1 MMNLTVPA
9 VTGRLRRK
17 SIAAEVAHCLPELR
31 FDDGVAGSGGGG
43 STKHH
48 AKRRGSLGGEPIRR
62 PSLVSR
68 WFKHI
73 SDAADAYKARTKGT
87 HEYGDDS
94 AGGGAGH
101 PPKDSFET
109 VTETQKI
116 EQTSTPLERLERKDT
131 QCRAVSSS
139 AGGHPHQHHPPGPP
153 GGPTSAVHG
162 AGGQGSLGAG
172 HAHPGGAGRPTDES
186 RLSLGPGAVAGAG
199 TPGSSANETEDNL
212 ENEEK
217 EKFKRTQR
225 RGSQECNGS
234 GGGGGGRTTDD
245 DEPDDEHYPRG
256 QHPGGGGGRGSNNT
270 RTITQQCSLVAPSE
284 IHVSVSSTLTAEP
297 ILTPAEQLRR
307 YDQLIQKTLASK
319 QRVVCDMFKVPDE
332 HFQAIADIAAQ
343 PEAPK
348 EPTDIVL
355 AAFAYGQTLMEIL
368 SEYTRVTESQQI
380 SAVSTS
386 ICDECSVARGST
398 KNHIP
403 SITSTTTIAAKDPIE
418 STVPTIG
425 GGGGVGGPVPSVP
438 SATGAS
444 AVMPPVGPTSTS
456 TTPPQPIG
464 MVNLDQGVNI
474 TEDEDGYCEIDE
486 VRAAAV
492 LMAENEKARKLTEAA
507 AAAGVNA
514 VDTLDDGGDVGRA
527 PKSPESH
534 IEINENYDSTQS
546 PSMTQKYSGTLGVEL
561 CGSNRLLHAATLA
574 PTVPCHLIAN
584 YVTGLNAQISQLLH
598 KINEKDMEREHLR
611 RENQHLRELLDAM
624 HQERVLESQETNQ
637 EHQQQL
643 AHGDEQQQPQAV
655 SPSTSVPGSE
665 VSQQQQQQQTPPP
678 SAPEDTANGT
688 TTSGAPTVPKTD

>member
-31 FDDGVAGSGGGG
+31 FDGGGEHDGTGGTTG
-43 STKHH
+43 SAKHH

-87 HEYGDDS
+87 HEYGDES
-94 AGGGAGH
+94 AGGAGH

-116 EQTSTPLERLERKDT
+116 EQTSTPIERLERKDT

-139 AGGHPHQHHPPGPP
+139 AVHHHHHHPQQQPSTGPAGTAGSATH
-153 GGPTSAVHG
+153 GGT
-162 AGGQGSLGAG
+162 AGTLGSG
-172 HAHPGGAGRPTDES
+172 HHTHPGTIGPGSGRSGDDS
-186 RLSLGPGAVAGAG
+186 RLSSGPGGIG
-199 TPGSSANETEDNL
+199 TPGAGANETEDNL

-217 EKFKRTQR
+217 EKYKRTQR
-225 RGSQECNGS
+225 HGSQECNG
-234 GGGGGGRTTDD
+234 GTATDD
-245 DEPDDEHYPRG
+245 DDVPDDEQYARG
-256 QHPGGGGGRGSNNT
+256 QHPGGGSGRGSNNT

-284 IHVSVSSTLTAEP
+284 IHVSVSATLTAEP

-368 SEYTRVTESQQI
+368 SECMRVTESQQI
-380 SAVSTS
+380 SAVSTA
-386 ICDECSVARGST
+386 ICDECSVRGPS

-403 SITSTTTIAAKDPIE
+403 SISTNAAAATKESIE
-418 STVPTIG
+418 PTVPTIG
-425 GGGGVGGPVPSVP
+425 GGGPPVPATVGSTP
-438 SATGAS
+438 ATTPTSASQQT
-444 AVMPPVGPTSTS
+444 PPV
-456 TTPPQPIG
+456 QPIG
-464 MVNLDQGVNI
+464 VVSQDSTVNI

-492 LMAENEKARKLTEAA
+492 LLAENEKARKLTEAA
-507 AAAGVNA
+507 AAAASGTIA
-514 VDTLDDGGDVGRA
+514 VDTLDDGGVGNGDGGRA

-534 IEINENYDSTQS
+534 IEINENYDSTMS
-546 PSMTQKYSGTLGVEL
+546 PSMTQKYSGSLGGEQ
-561 CGSNRLLHAATLA
+561 CGKNRLLHASTLA

-598 KINEKDMEREHLR
+598 KINEKDIEREHLR
-611 RENQHLRELLDAM
+611 RENQHLRELLNAM
-624 HQERVLESQETNQ
+624 HQERVLESQ
-637 EHQQQL
+637 
-643 AHGDEQQQPQAV
+643 V
-655 SPSTSVPGSE
+655 V
-665 VSQQQQQQQTPPP
+665 
-678 SAPEDTANGT
+678 
-688 TTSGAPTVPKTD
+688 

>member
-1 MMNLTVPA
+1 MMNLTVPT

-31 FDDGVAGSGGGG
+31 FDGGEHDGTGGGTTG
-43 STKHH
+43 TAKHH

-87 HEYGDDS
+87 HEYGDES
-94 AGGGAGH
+94 AGGAGH

-116 EQTSTPLERLERKDT
+116 EQTSTPIERLERKDT

-139 AGGHPHQHHPPGPP
+139 AGHHHHHQQQQQQPSAG
-153 GGPTSAVHG
+153 GGPAANASHG
-162 AGGQGSLGAG
+162 GPGTIGSG
-172 HAHPGGAGRPTDES
+172 HHTHPGTIGSGGGGRSGDES
-186 RLSLGPGAVAGAG
+186 RLSSGPGGIG
-199 TPGSSANETEDNL
+199 TPGASANETEDNL

-217 EKFKRTQR
+217 EKYKRTQR
-225 RGSQECNGS
+225 HGSQECNGGS
-234 GGGGGGRTTDD
+234 ATDD
-245 DEPDDEHYPRG
+245 DDVPDDEQYPRG
-256 QHPGGGGGRGSNNT
+256 QHPGGGGGGRGSNNT

-284 IHVSVSSTLTAEP
+284 IHVSVSATLTAEP

-368 SEYTRVTESQQI
+368 SECMRVTESQQI
-380 SAVSTS
+380 SAVSTAN
-386 ICDECSVARGST
+386 CDECSVRGHG

-403 SITSTTTIAAKDPIE
+403 SISNNAAAAATKESIE
-418 STVPTIG
+418 PTVPTIG
-425 GGGGVGGPVPSVP
+425 SGGGGRGSPPTVGSTSPTL
-438 SATGAS
+438 A
-444 AVMPPVGPTSTS
+444 TSTS
-456 TTPPQPIG
+456 QQTPVQPIG
-464 MVNLDQGVNI
+464 VVSQDPTVNI

-492 LMAENEKARKLTEAA
+492 LLAENEKARKLTEAA
-507 AAAGVNA
+507 AAAASGTTA
-514 VDTLDDGGDVGRA
+514 VDTLDDGGSGDGGGRA
-527 PKSPESH
+527 AISPDSH
-534 IEINENYDSTQS
+534 IEINENYDSTMS
-546 PSMTQKYSGTLGVEL
+546 PSMTQKYSGSLGGEQ
-561 CGSNRLLHAATLA
+561 CGKNRLLHASTLA

-598 KINEKDMEREHLR
+598 KVYEKDVERDNLR
-611 RENQHLRELLDAM
+611 RENQHLRELLNAM
-624 HQERVLESQETNQ
+624 HQERVLESQPFLEDVPHLLHRFRMLRI
-637 EHQQQL
+637 EHVEVEQVTQQVHSLLSKPHRSGMEL
-643 AHGDEQQQPQAV
+643 ADLFHHQC
-655 SPSTSVPGSE
+655 
-665 VSQQQQQQQTPPP
+665 
-678 SAPEDTANGT
+678 
-688 TTSGAPTVPKTD
+688 TVLEI

>member
-31 FDDGVAGSGGGG
+31 FDGGEHDGTGGG
-43 STKHH
+43 SAKQH

-87 HEYGDDS
+87 PEYGEDS
-94 AGGGAGH
+94 AGGGAGQ

-116 EQTSTPLERLERKDT
+116 EQTSTPIERLERKDT
-131 QCRAVSSS
+131 QCRAVSS
-139 AGGHPHQHHPPGPP
+139 GHHQPHQQHQQPQQQQSP
-153 GGPTSAVHG
+153 VG
-162 AGGQGSLGAG
+162 ASPHQG
-172 HAHPGGAGRPTDES
+172 HAHAGVGGRSAADES
-186 RLSLGPGAVAGAG
+186 RLSAGPGAPG
-199 TPGSSANETEDNL
+199 TSANETEDNL

-225 RGSQECNGS
+225 HGSQECNG
-234 GGGGGGRTTDD
+234 GRGSS
-245 DEPDDEHYPRG
+245 DEDGDPDDEERYLRS
-256 QHPGGGGGRGSNNT
+256 QQPGDRDSGGST

-368 SEYTRVTESQQI
+368 TEYMRVTDSQQI
-380 SAVSTS
+380 SAVSTAV
-386 ICDECSVARGST
+386 CDECSVLHQSRT
-398 KNHIP
+398 KNYIP
-403 SITSTTTIAAKDPIE
+403 PSTMPATTTTTSSIAKESPIE

-425 GGGGVGGPVPSVP
+425 VGGVPVPSAASVMASTTASP
-438 SATGAS
+438 AATAPTFYS
-444 AVMPPVGPTSTS
+444 SMQQQQQPPTS
-456 TTPPQPIG
+456 IG
-464 MVNLDQGVNI
+464 VASQDHNVSI

-492 LMAENEKARKLTEAA
+492 LLAENEKARKLTEAA
-507 AAAGVNA
+507 AAAGVTG
-514 VDTLDDGGDVGRA
+514 VDTLDDGVGGGDVGGRA
-527 PKSPESH
+527 PKTPESH

-546 PSMTQKYSGTLGVEL
+546 PSMTQKYSGTTLGPEL
-561 CGSNRLLHAATLA
+561 CGKNRLLHATNLA
-574 PTVPCHLIAN
+574 PTVPCHLIAS

-598 KINEKDMEREHLR
+598 KISEKDMEREHLR
-611 RENQHLRELLDAM
+611 RENQNLRELLNAM
-624 HQERVLESQETNQ
+624 HQERVLDSQ
-637 EHQQQL
+637 
-643 AHGDEQQQPQAV
+643 
-655 SPSTSVPGSE
+655 
-665 VSQQQQQQQTPPP
+665 
-678 SAPEDTANGT
+678 
-688 TTSGAPTVPKTD
+688 